1 MTHER
6 AKRAGEAIRKAGADW
21 GILTGFENVC
31 YAAGHVASIEDGFS
45 SFAGGPGTAIVSKA
59 GDVVGLVVSNVEG
72 EGAAAAQATHVEQY
86 VGYDAEEQTDQES
99 NYLKA
104 VLAMAR
110 KLGVGG
116 TIAVEPSTF
125 PAAVRAALEPTVE
138 RFVSVTTEL
147 ARIRAVKTPG
157 EIEMLRHCARLA
169 TIGQKAALARVRA
182 GLPEFKAWAEIRA
195 AMELAENKRLSV
207 VADFRTGIVRT
218 VSFTGPPN
226 DRIVR
231 DGDPVIIDLG
241 PRAANGYWGDSCNT
255 FVLGEPSVKFVA
267 LHGAVVD
274 ALAECARVLRPGIR
288 ANELDEKVRAV
299 VRKSGFEHP
308 HHTGHGIGAGVHEW
322 PRIVARETAVL
333 EPDMVLMIEPG
344 AYAPGI
350 GGVRCEWMFRITG
363 TGNELLST
371 HAHTLTPGAWD

>member
-1 MTHER
+1 MTNER
-6 AKRAGEAIRKAGADW
+6 AKRAGEAIGKAGADW

-72 EGAAAAQATHVEQY
+72 EGAAAARATHVEQY
-86 VGYDAEEQTDQES
+86 VGYDAEERTDQEA
-99 NYLKA
+99 NYLNA
-104 VLAMAR
+104 VLAAAR

-125 PAAVRAALEPTVE
+125 PAAVGTALEPSVDG
-138 RFVSVTTEL
+138 FVSVTAEL
-147 ARIRAVKTPG
+147 ARVRAVKTPG
-157 EIEMLRHCARLA
+157 EVEMLRHCAQLA
-169 TIGQKAALARVRA
+169 AVGQKAALARVRA
-182 GLPEFKAWAEIRA
+182 GMTEFEAWAQIRA
-195 AMELAENKRLSV
+195 AMELSENKRLSV
-207 VADFRTGIVRT
+207 VADFLTGIERT

-226 DRIVR
+226 DRLIR
-231 DGDPVIIDLG
+231 EGDPVIVDLG

-255 FVLGEPSVKFVA
+255 FVLGEPSAKLAA
-267 LHGAVVD
+267 LHRAVVD

-333 EPDMVLMIEPG
+333 EPNMVLMIEPG

-350 GGVRCEWMFRITG
+350 GGVRCEWMFRVTE
-363 TGNELLST
+363 TGNGLLST
-371 HAHTLTPGAWD
+371 HEHTLTPPA

>member
-1 MTHER
+1 MTNDR

-72 EGAAAAQATHVEQY
+72 EGAAAAQATLVEQY
-86 VGYDAEEQTDQES
+86 VGYDAEEHTDQET
-99 NYLKA
+99 NYLNA
-104 VLAMAR
+104 VLSTAR

-116 TIAVEPSTF
+116 TVAVEPSTF
-125 PAAVRAALEPTVE
+125 PASLRTALEPGVDG
-138 RFVSVTTEL
+138 FVGVTSEL
-147 ARIRAVKTPG
+147 ARMRAVKTPG
-157 EIEMLRHCARLA
+157 EIDLLRHCAGLA
-169 TIGQKAALARVRA
+169 TIGQKAALSRVRP
-182 GLPEFKAWAEIRA
+182 GRSEFEAWAEIRA
-195 AMELAENKRLSV
+195 AMELAENRRLSV
-207 VADFRTGIVRT
+207 VADLLTGIERT

-226 DRIVR
+226 DRVVR
-231 DGDPVIIDLG
+231 EGDPVIVDLG

-255 FVLGEPSVKFVA
+255 FVLGEPSPKLVA
-267 LHGAVVD
+267 LHRAVVD
-274 ALAECARVLRPGIR
+274 SLAECARVLRPGIR
-288 ANELDEKVRAV
+288 ANDLDEKVRAV

-333 EPDMVLMIEPG
+333 EPGMVLMIEPG

-350 GGVRCEWMFRITG
+350 GGVRCEWMFRVTE

-371 HAHTLTPGAWD
+371 HEHTLTPIT

>member
-1 MTHER
+1 MTNDR
-6 AKRAGEAIRKAGADW
+6 AKRAGDAIRNAGADW

-72 EGAAAAQATHVEQY
+72 EGAAGAWATHVEQY
-86 VGYDAEEQTDQES
+86 VGYDAEEQTDQEA
-99 NYLKA
+99 NYLNA
-104 VLAMAR
+104 VLTAVR
-110 KLGVGG
+110 KLGLGG
-116 TIAVEPSTF
+116 TIAIEPSTF
-125 PAAVRAALEPTVE
+125 PAAVRTALGPSLDG
-138 RFVSVTTEL
+138 FVSVTTEL
-147 ARIRAVKTPG
+147 ARARAVKTPG
-157 EIEMLRHCARLA
+157 EIELLRHCARLS
-169 TIGQKAALARVRA
+169 TVGQRAALARVRP
-182 GLPEFKAWAEIRA
+182 GRPELELWAEIRA
-195 AMELAENKRLSV
+195 AMELAENRRLSV
-207 VADFRTGIVRT
+207 VADFLTGIERT

-226 DRIVR
+226 DRVVR
-231 DGDPVIIDLG
+231 EGDPVIVDLG

-255 FVLGEPSVKFVA
+255 FVLGEPSAKLVA
-267 LHGAVVD
+267 LHRAVVD
-274 ALAECARVLRPGIR
+274 SLAECARVLRPGIR

-308 HHTGHGIGAGVHEW
+308 HHTGHGIGAGIHEW

-350 GGVRCEWMFRITG
+350 GGVRCEWMFRVTE

-371 HAHTLTPGAWD
+371 HEHTLTPVG